1 MAGKR
6 VKMAG
11 KTVKRLT
18 LSLLAL
24 PESAE
29 RILIVK
35 AGKTVA
41 EWNDGSSAE
50 FFMDRAGFDAI
61 MEHVERR
68 GVEIV
73 FDYEHQT
80 ASPDRKPKDG
90 LAKAA
95 GWIKPTALEWVEG
108 EGMYANVD
116 WNPAA
121 AKMIAEKEYK
131 YYSPVMDI
139 DKETGRPFRLYS
151 VALTNVPAMNDIQP
165 IAASADSEVRQM
177 EKLLERLGL
186 GADATPEQVLE
197 AFDKFIADAVSKAGK
212 PSDDQTAMSAA
223 VMLGFDATI
232 KTKDALV
239 KAVADLKA
247 AKSTAEDA
255 RYTAI
260 LDRVVKAEKALATQE
275 CDALILAA
283 TTAGKA
289 VTKPLADSVRFMYMT
304 DPAEAKKLLDALPV
318 TAKPGESG
326 DPEKKSGDEKT
337 RDRIIADSCREFDN
351 TPGPHKAI
359 TTKLAFVNLGLRDAK
374 MSPLSKDEA
383 AKL

>member
-6 VKMAG
+6 VKTKGNTAE
-11 KTVKRLT
+11 RLT
-18 LSLLAL
+18 LATYAL
-24 PESAE
+24 PESRD

-35 AGKTVA
+35 AGQTVA
-41 EWNDGSSAE
+41 EWNDGTTAA
-50 FFMDRAGFDAI
+50 FFMDRAAFDSI
-61 MEHVERR
+61 IEHADRR
-68 GVEIV
+68 GLEIV

-95 GWIKPTALEWVEG
+95 GWIKPQALEWVEG
-108 EGMYANVD
+108 EGMYAGVE
-116 WNPAA
+116 WTAA
-121 AKMIAEKEYK
+121 AAAMIDAKEYK
-131 YYSPVMDI
+131 YYSPVLDI
-139 DKETGRPFRLYS
+139 DPESGKPVRLYS
-151 VALTNVPAMNDIQP
+151 VALTNIPAMNDIQP
-165 IAASADSEVRQM
+165 IAASADSEVKQM

-197 AFDKFIADAVSKAGK
+197 AFDKFIADAVTKAGK
-212 PSDDQTAMSAA
+212 PTDDQTAMSAA
-223 VMLGFDATI
+223 VLLGFDASI

-247 AKSTAEDA
+247 AKSSTDDA

-275 CDALILAA
+275 CDALILSA

-289 VTKPLADSVRFMYMT
+289 VTKPLADSVRFMYAT

-318 TAKPGESG
+318 TVKTGESG
-326 DPEKKSGDEKT
+326 EPEKKSGDEKT
-337 RDRIIADSCREFDN
+337 RDRIIADASREFDN
-351 TPGPHKAI
+351 APARDKAI
-359 TTKLAFVNLGLRDAK
+359 TTKLAFVNLDLRDAK